1 VARADLPAPAE
12 VLPHSGEMVLLSAI
26 ERHEGGTTACS
37 VRVDQ
42 CGLFTDARGDLPC
55 WVGVEL
61 MAQCIAVHA
70 GMLGRAQGLP
80 PRIGFL
86 LGARRVSFHRPRF
99 AAGEMVDVTA
109 THVWGGDLGMVAFDC
124 TIVARGSGELL
135 ADARLNCFLPREG
148 ELLEGTA

>member
-1 VARADLPAPAE
+1 MTRADLPTPAE
-12 VLPHSGEMVLLSAI
+12 VVPHSGEMVLLSSI
-26 ERHEGGTTACS
+26 ERHEPGTTACS
-37 VRVDQ
+37 VRIAQ
-42 CGLFTDARGDLPC
+42 CALFRDAHGELPS
-55 WVGVEL
+55 WVGIEL

-99 AAGEMVDVTA
+99 GAGETVDVTA

-148 ELLEGTA
+148 ELMEGIA